1 MHNVQSLR
9 HDESVDQSN
18 ESTFGSATSAIKKLE
33 LTPLL
38 IHGQA
43 VAASNQ
49 ATFERISPIDG
60 QVASIAAAATLEDVD
75 RAIESAAQA
84 FQVWSKLS
92 PTERRLRL
100 LKAADLMDQKTEQFI
115 QIGMRETGSTAT
127 WYGFNVHLAANMLRE
142 AAAMTTQMDGSLI
155 PSDVPGNMAMGIR
168 VPCGVVVGIAPWNAP
183 IILPTRAL
191 AMPLACGNTVVLKA
205 SEACPAT
212 QRLIGQ
218 VLHEAGLGDGVVNV
232 ITHAA
237 EDAPQI
243 VERLI
248 SHPAVKRINFTGS
261 TKVGKIIAETAS
273 KYLKPVLLEL
283 GGKAPVV
290 VLNEADVDEAVNA
303 VAFGAFF
310 NQGQI
315 CMSTERV
322 LVQEGIADQFIQ
334 KLIEKTRTIRA
345 GNPSTQQ
352 YALGVLESARAA
364 QRIQHLLEDAQ
375 SKGADL
381 PLGIHIE
388 ATTMQP
394 TLVLNIQPDMALYRE
409 ESFGPVCTVQR
420 FGSLEEGVA
429 LANDSEYGL
438 SAAVFSQNIAQAL
451 DVAKQIDSGICHIN
465 GATVHDEAQM
475 PFGGTK
481 ASGYGRFGS
490 KASIAEFTELRW
502 ITIQTQPRHYPI

>member
-1 MHNVQSLR
+1 MQHVQ
-9 HDESVDQSN
+9 
-18 ESTFGSATSAIKKLE
+18 
-33 LTPLL
+33 LL

-43 VAASNQ
+43 LDATNQ
-49 ATFERISPIDG
+49 AAFERISPIDG
-60 QVASIAAAATLEDVD
+60 QIASIAAAATLADVD
-75 RAIESAAQA
+75 RAIESAQQA
-84 FQVWSKLS
+84 FAVWSKLS

-100 LKAADLMDQKTEQFI
+100 LKAADLMDQHTERFI
-115 QIGMRETGSTAT
+115 EIGMRETGSTAT

-142 AAAMTTQMDGSLI
+142 AAAMTTQIDGSLI
-155 PSDVPGNMAMGIR
+155 PSDVPGNLAMGMR

-183 IILPTRAL
+183 IILATRAL

-212 QRLIGQ
+212 HRLIGEI
-218 VLHEAGLGDGVVNV
+218 LHQAGLGDGVVNV
-232 ITHAA
+232 VTHAA
-237 EDAPQI
+237 QDAPAI
-243 VERLI
+243 VERLVA
-248 SHPAVKRINFTGS
+248 HPAVKRINFTGS
-261 TKVGKIIAETAS
+261 TKVGKIIAETAA

-290 VLNEADVDEAVNA
+290 VLNDADVDEAVNA

-322 LVQEGIADQFIQ
+322 LVQDEIADTFIA
-334 KLIEKTRTIRA
+334 KLIEKTRSLKA
-345 GNPSTQQ
+345 GDPSSNQ
-352 YALGVLESARAA
+352 YSLGVLESARAA
-364 QRIQHLLEDAQ
+364 ARIQHLLEDAQ
-375 SKGADL
+375 AQGAEL
-381 PLGIHIE
+381 PLGIQIQDCV
-388 ATTMQP
+388 MQP
-394 TLVLNIQPDMALYRE
+394 TLVLNIQPEMLLYRE
-409 ESFGPVCTVQR
+409 ESFGPVCTIQR
-420 FGSLEEGVA
+420 FKTVDEGIA
-429 LANDSEYGL
+429 LTNDSEFGL

-481 ASGYGRFGS
+481 SSGYGRFGS

-502 ITIQTQPRHYPI
+502 ITIQTQARHYPI

>member
-1 MHNVQSLR
+1 MQNVQ
-9 HDESVDQSN
+9 
-18 ESTFGSATSAIKKLE
+18 
-33 LTPLL
+33 LL
-38 IHGQA
+38 IHGQSLD
-43 VAASNQ
+43 ASNR
-49 ATFERISPIDG
+49 ASFKRISPIDG
-60 QVASIAAAATLEDVD
+60 QVASVAAAATLEDVD
-75 RAIESAAQA
+75 RAIESAQQA

-100 LKAADLMDQKTEQFI
+100 LKAADLMDQHSDQFI
-115 QIGMRETGSTAT
+115 QIGMQETGSTAT

-142 AAAMTTQMDGSLI
+142 AAAMTTQIDGSLI
-155 PSDVPGNMAMGIR
+155 PSDVPGNLAMGIR

-183 IILPTRAL
+183 VILPTRAL

-212 QRLIGQ
+212 HRLIGQ
-218 VLHEAGLGDGVVNV
+218 ILYEAGLGDGVVNV
-232 ITHAA
+232 ITHAP

-243 VERLI
+243 VQRLI
-248 SHPAVKRINFTGS
+248 EHPAVKRINFTGS
-261 TKVGKIIAETAS
+261 TKVGKIIAETAA

-283 GGKAPVV
+283 GGKAPVII
-290 VLNEADVDEAVNA
+290 LNEAHLDEAVNA

-322 LVQEGIADQFIQ
+322 LVQDGIADQFIE
-334 KLIEKTRTIRA
+334 KLIAKTQSLKA
-345 GNPSTQQ
+345 GNPTVQNNV
-352 YALGVLESARAA
+352 LGVLESQRAA
-364 QRIQHLLEDAQ
+364 ERIQHLLDDAQ

-381 PLGIHIE
+381 PLGIQIDD
-388 ATTMQP
+388 TTMQP
-394 TLVLNIQPDMALYRE
+394 TLVLNIQPEMLLYRE

-420 FGSLEEGVA
+420 FHTLEEGIA
-429 LANDSEYGL
+429 LANDSEFGL
-438 SAAVFSQNIAQAL
+438 SSAVFSQNFAEAFE
-451 DVAKQIDSGICHIN
+451 VAKQIDSGICHIN

-481 ASGYGRFGS
+481 SSGYGRFGS

-502 ITIQTQPRHYPI
+502 ITVQTQSRHYPI

>member
-1 MHNVQSLR
+1 MQHVQLLI
-9 HDESVDQSN
+9 DGQSVD
-18 ESTFGSATSAIKKLE
+18 AT
-33 LTPLL
+33 
-38 IHGQA
+38 
-43 VAASNQ
+43 NQ

-60 QVASIAAAATLEDVD
+60 QIASIAAAATLADVD
-75 RAIESAAQA
+75 RALESANRA
-84 FQVWSKLS
+84 FKIWSKLS

-100 LKAADLMDQKTEQFI
+100 LKAADLMDQNTEKFI
-115 QIGMRETGSTAT
+115 DIGMRETGSTAT

-142 AAAMTTQMDGSLI
+142 AAAMTTQIDGSLI
-155 PSDVPGNMAMGIR
+155 PSDVPGNLAMGIR

-183 IILPTRAL
+183 VILPTRAI

-212 QRLIGQ
+212 HRLIGAI
-218 VLHEAGLGDGVVNV
+218 LNEAGLGEGVVNV
-232 ITHAA
+232 ITHAP
-237 EDAPQI
+237 EDAPII

-248 SHPAVKRINFTGS
+248 EHSAVKRINFTGS
-261 TKVGKIIAETAS
+261 TKVGKIIAETAA
-273 KYLKPVLLEL
+273 KHLKPVLLEL

-290 VLNEADVDEAVNA
+290 ILNDADLDEAVNA

-322 LVQEGIADQFIQ
+322 LVQDGIADRFIEKLIQ
-334 KLIEKTRTIRA
+334 KTASLKA
-345 GNPSTQQ
+345 GNPTQQ
-352 YALGVLESARAA
+352 DNMLGVLESQRAA
-364 QRIQHLLEDAQ
+364 QRIKHLLEDAQ
-375 SKGADL
+375 QKGANL
-381 PLGIHIE
+381 PLGIQIQD
-388 ATTMQP
+388 TTMQP
-394 TLVLNIQPDMALYRE
+394 TLVLDIQPEMLLYRE

-420 FGSLEEGVA
+420 FNSIEDGVR
-429 LANDSEYGL
+429 LANDSEFGL
-438 SAAVFSQNIAQAL
+438 SSAVFSQNFGLAM

-481 ASGYGRFGS
+481 SSGYGRFGS

-502 ITIQTQPRHYPI
+502 ITVQTQSRHYPI